1 MTDLNTEGPTT
12 GQGVAAGGVDK
23 AKEAALAEQGDE
35 ATPTSTAVPADT
47 QVQAPS
53 ADDVTTSGEDTPA
66 SDQVSPGDQGA
77 PVDPGPDGPTQE
89 ELDSMVDYTVKEG
102 DIEKIPAGIQE
113 RDNLKVGDV
122 VKLSK
127 DHPLLE
133 SDDSDASDDEDES
146 DK

>member
-53 ADDVTTSGEDTPA
+53 ADDVTTSGEPADSEDDSADEAEGQDDTIEDEA
-66 SDQVSPGDQGA
+66 GDDSADA
-77 PVDPGPDGPTQE
+77 P
-89 ELDSMVDYTVKEG
+89 DS
-102 DIEKIPAGIQE
+102 Q
-113 RDNLKVGDV
+113 
-122 VKLSK
+122 
-127 DHPLLE
+127 E
-133 SDDSDASDDEDES
+133 SDTDAPTPEAGQ
-146 DK
+146 

>member
-53 ADDVTTSGEDTPA
+53 ADDVTTSGEPADAEDDSADEADAATAPTPEEQA
-66 SDQVSPGDQGA
+66 
-77 PVDPGPDGPTQE
+77 
-89 ELDSMVDYTVKEG
+89 ELDQMVDYTVREG
-102 DIEKIPAGIQE
+102 DEFPDLPDGTPVRA
-113 RDNLKVGDV
+113 GDV
-122 VKLSK
+122 VKLGK

-133 SDDSDASDDEDES
+133 GDDADTSSEDGQ
-146 DK
+146 

>member
-53 ADDVTTSGEDTPA
+53 ADDVTTSGEPADSEDDSADEAEGQVQAPSADDVTTSGEPADSEDDSADEAEGQDDTIEDEA
-66 SDQVSPGDQGA
+66 GDDSADA
-77 PVDPGPDGPTQE
+77 P
-89 ELDSMVDYTVKEG
+89 DS
-102 DIEKIPAGIQE
+102 Q
-113 RDNLKVGDV
+113 
-122 VKLSK
+122 
-127 DHPLLE
+127 E
-133 SDDSDASDDEDES
+133 SDTDAPTPEAGQ
-146 DK
+146 

>member
-53 ADDVTTSGEDTPA
+53 ADDVTTSGEPADAEDDAATAPTPEEQA
-66 SDQVSPGDQGA
+66 
-77 PVDPGPDGPTQE
+77 
-89 ELDSMVDYTVKEG
+89 ELDQMVDYTVREG
-102 DIEKIPAGIQE
+102 DEFPDLPDGTPVRA
-113 RDNLKVGDV
+113 GDV
-122 VKLSK
+122 VRLGK

-133 SDDSDASDDEDES
+133 GDDADTSSEDGQ
-146 DK
+146 

>member
-53 ADDVTTSGEDTPA
+53 ADDVTTSGEPADAATALTPEEQA
-66 SDQVSPGDQGA
+66 
-77 PVDPGPDGPTQE
+77 
-89 ELDSMVDYTVKEG
+89 ELDQMVDYTVREG
-102 DIEKIPAGIQE
+102 DEFPDLPDGTPVRA
-113 RDNLKVGDV
+113 GDV
-122 VKLSK
+122 VKLGK

-133 SDDSDASDDEDES
+133 GDDADTSSEDGQ
-146 DK
+146 